1 VLILEAQAEPGG
13 AVRTAEATLPG
24 FHHDLYATNLNAFL
38 ASSLMRHFGADL
50 KRHGLAFVTA
60 ATAFCSV
67 FPDDDLVGV
76 TTSPEETL
84 AGLGRLCPRDSESW
98 RALMTRFRH
107 VGPPLFET
115 LRHPMPSRHLLGVPL
130 DVMRVALQSSRSFV
144 QSHFEHPK
152 IQALWAVWGMHL
164 DFAPDIRGGA
174 LYPFLQCMQIQSTG
188 LSFGK
193 GGAATLIAALTRLFA
208 EAGGELR
215 LSSPVSEIVVEHGA
229 AVAAVSGGARFD
241 ARLAVIANVTPAVL
255 FRLTKRT
262 LSSRPY
268 RYGPG
273 TMMIHLAL
281 SDLPDWRARR
291 ARDYAYVHIA
301 PSLATMSAAYN
312 DALGGV
318 APREPVLIVAQP
330 TVVDPTRAP
339 PGRHVLSIQVRAL
352 PPVVDKERYAD
363 HVIDIVERYAPGLRN
378 NILGRYVIAPADL
391 EHANPNLVGGD
402 SLGGSHHLGQQ
413 FIFRPF
419 LGWSRYRTPVNR
431 LFVCGAS
438 TWPGA
443 GVGAGSGWLL
453 GQMLAQA

>member
-1 VLILEAQAEPGG
+1 
-13 AVRTAEATLPG
+13 
-24 FHHDLYATNLNAFL
+24 
-38 ASSLMRHFGADL
+38 
-50 KRHGLAFVTA
+50 
-60 ATAFCSV
+60 
-67 FPDDDLVGV
+67 
-76 TTSPEETL
+76 
-84 AGLGRLCPRDSESW
+84 
-98 RALMTRFRH
+98 
-107 VGPPLFET
+107 
-115 LRHPMPSRHLLGVPL
+115 
-130 DVMRVALQSSRSFV
+130 
-144 QSHFEHPK
+144 
-152 IQALWAVWGMHL
+152 MHL

-188 LSFGK
+188 LSLGK
-193 GGAATLIAALTRLFA
+193 GGAATLIAALARLFA

-215 LSSPVSEIVVEHGA
+215 VSSPVSDVVMERGT
-229 AVAAVSGGARFD
+229 AVAAVSGGARLD
-241 ARLAVIANVTPAVL
+241 ARCGVIANVTPAVL
-255 FRLTKRT
+255 FRLTKQT

-281 SDLPDWRARR
+281 SDLPDWRAPR
-291 ARDYAYVHIA
+291 ARDYAYIHIA
-301 PSLATMSAAYN
+301 PSLDMMSAAYD
-312 DALGGV
+312 DALRGV

-352 PPVVDKERYAD
+352 PVVVDKERYAD
-363 HVIDIVERYAPGLRN
+363 HVLDIVERYAPGLRGK
-378 NILGRYVIAPADL
+378 ILGRHVIAPADL

-419 LGWSRYRTPVNR
+419 LGWSRYRTPINR